1 MGSLQGECSPQDSA
15 ARRPAWPRR
24 YTSAMAAAH
33 SWVDHFLIAMPSL
46 ADPHFFRGVTLVCQ
60 HDAEGAMGLVLNHPS
75 DFTMGE
81 VLRQMDIPGAA
92 PALARQPVL
101 LGGPVQRDRGFV
113 LHEDARD
120 FGPSLRFGRG
130 LAISTSREILEALAR
145 GDGPADFV
153 MALGYAGWGAGQLEE
168 EIVQNS
174 WLTVPADRAIIFDTP
189 IERRW
194 QAAAG
199 VLGIDISGVSD
210 SVGHA

>member
-1 MGSLQGECSPQDSA
+1 METPETRTLESRTFENTFENQ
-15 ARRPAWPRR
+15 
-24 YTSAMAAAH
+24 
-33 SWVDHFLIAMPSL
+33 VLIALPTL
-46 ADPHFFRGVTLVCQ
+46 ADPNFSRSVALICQ

-120 FGPSLRFGRG
+120 FGPSPRASASR
-130 LAISTSREILEALAR
+130 ISRDVLIAR
-145 GDGPADFV
+145 PWPKRSDGPADFV

-174 WLTVPADRAIIFDTP
+174 WLTVPAERAIIFDTP